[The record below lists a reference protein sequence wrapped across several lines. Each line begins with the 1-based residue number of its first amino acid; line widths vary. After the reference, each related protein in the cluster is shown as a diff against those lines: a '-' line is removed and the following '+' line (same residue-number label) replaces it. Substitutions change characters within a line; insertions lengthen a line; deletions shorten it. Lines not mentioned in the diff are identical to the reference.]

1 MKLYILCGGSGERL
15 KSYSYPKPLN
25 MIYGKPS
32 IYYSL
37 QHIPPTFKTFHFIYS
52 SHLSDYNFENIIIN
66 LFKDRICKFKRI
78 DYFTR
83 GPVES
88 AYLGIKDTVCD
99 GEPIMFLDND
109 NIYRFSDTFDTDSIS
124 TAFIGCNID
133 RSGSEAYSYVQ
144 LHDSNIIQIKE
155 KCRIS
160 DTYCTGIYGFK
171 NIAQF
176 KEAAESLLL
185 DNFKG
190 EAYMSSVYDKMLSKN
205 IPVKCMMFPM
215 IRHIGTMKEI
225 HDVLPIINDE
235 KMRICFDLDNTLV
248 TYPSIPG
255 DYTSVLPIEP
265 MIKLARS
272 LHEEGHT
279 IIIYTARR
287 MKTHSGNV
295 GAVMKDIGSIT
306 FNTLDKFKIPYD
318 EIIFGKPIA
327 DVYIDDRAVN
337 PYRGDLKS
345 MGLFIEPEMKQIINF
360 LPSNKYNK
368 LGVINNNVVKSGN
381 ADLLK
386 GQLFFYKNIPS
397 NTSIQSYFPKLLMNS
412 ESSHTITMELEY
424 IKGIPLYTLFKHE
437 MLSKNHMNI
446 IMDMIQVL
454 HNTYSPVVSP
464 SIEQMTNHY
473 IQKFK
478 RRLSDKSI
486 YSFKNCDDVY
496 KHYLQKLE
504 EYCGSS
510 RLTSANIIHGDLW
523 LSNMILSFNGDI
535 KLIDMRGE
543 VDGVLTL
550 GGDPLYDYAKIYQS
564 LRGFDTLLYGD
575 VYNSEYAKEMIHIF
589 RERLQELDINIDD
602 VIMISDILIL
612 GSFHAIDDISFR
624 ERCWKWITGNAKDL
638 S

>member
-32 IYYSL
+32 LYYSL
-37 QHIPPTFKTFHFIYS
+37 EHIPSTFKTFHFIYS
-52 SHLSDYNFENIIIN
+52 SHLSEYNFENIVIN
-66 LFKDRICKFKRI
+66 LFKDRICKFKCI

-88 AYLGIKDTVCD
+88 AYLGIKDTICD
-99 GEPIMFLDND
+99 EEPIMFLDND
-109 NIYRFSDTFDTDSIS
+109 NIYRFSDTFDIDSID

-133 RSGSEAYSYVQ
+133 KSGSEAYSYVQ
-144 LHDSNIIQIKE
+144 LHDSNIVHIKE

-171 NIAQF
+171 NLRQF

-185 DNFKG
+185 DDFKG
-190 EAYMSSVYDKMLSKN
+190 EAYMSSVYDKMLSNN
-205 IPVKCMMFPM
+205 ILVKCIMFPL
-215 IRHIGTMKEI
+215 IRHIGTLKEI
-225 HDVLPIINDE
+225 HDVLPIIGEE
-235 KMRICFDLDNTLV
+235 KMRVCFDLDNTLV

-265 MIKLARS
+265 MIQIARK
-272 LHEEGHT
+272 LHEDGHT

-295 GAVMKDIGSIT
+295 GAVMKDIGAIT
-306 FNTLDKFKIPYD
+306 FNTLDTFKIPYD
-318 EIIFGKPIA
+318 EIVFGKPIA

-345 MGLFIEPEMKQIINF
+345 MGLFIEQEMKQIINF

-397 NTSIQSYFPKLLMNS
+397 NTSIQSYFPKLIMSS
-412 ESSHTITMELEY
+412 EASHMITMELEY

-437 MLSKNHMNI
+437 MLSSNHMNI
-446 IMDMIQVL
+446 LMDMIQVL
-454 HNTYSPVVSP
+454 HNTYSPVVAP
-464 SIEQMTNHY
+464 TIEQIANHY
-473 IQKFK
+473 IDKFK
-478 RRLSDKSI
+478 KRLSDRSI
-486 YSFKNCDDVY
+486 YTFENCDDVI
-496 KHYLQKLE
+496 KHYVQKLE
-504 EYCGSS
+504 EYCWSS
-510 RLTSANIIHGDLW
+510 RLRSVNIIHGDLW
-523 LSNMILSFNGDI
+523 LSNMMLSFNGDI

-550 GGDPLYDYAKIYQS
+550 GGDPIYDYAKIYQS
-564 LRGFDTLLYGD
+564 LRGFDTLLYGH
-575 VYNSEYAKEMIHIF
+575 VYNTEYATKLIDIF
-589 RERLQELDINIDD
+589 RERLKEIHLNIDD

-612 GSFHAIDDISFR
+612 GAFHAIDDISFR
-624 ERCWKWITGNAKDL
+624 EKCWKWITGA
-638 S
+638 